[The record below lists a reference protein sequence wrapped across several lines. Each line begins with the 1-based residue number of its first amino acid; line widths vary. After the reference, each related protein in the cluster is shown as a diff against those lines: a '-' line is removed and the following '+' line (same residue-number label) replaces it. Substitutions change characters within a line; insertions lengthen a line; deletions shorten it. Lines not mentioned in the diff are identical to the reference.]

1 MGLYMNNFFFT
12 VFFILFFNHSVA
24 STFEEMKKLLAK
36 PVCKITTDGNLAN
49 VESKLL
55 TKDVFSG
62 VSTCTEKSL
71 SSTESFAYDRK
82 LSPSRLN
89 RKTNQTRTRFTREQI
104 TKLKEAYA
112 QQTHPDRDAKNLIAQ
127 RLGLDHNNVKHWFAN
142 KRRLEKNEDKKCPP
156 SSNGK
161 KRKNFS
167 QEQLKILTEVFN
179 DNPNS
184 NKEENHLLALEL
196 QASPTAIENWFKDRK
211 KDHKKNDTGNKNLE
225 LTSKRAIEDEL
236 SPMTMSDS
244 TDDKTFKVDTS
255 KSLYPK
261 SLNTLMVKS
270 KLTKGQNVPVISVIS
285 HLISLIT
292 TTCNMDNF
300 YINTDKYRKTSK
312 GKKQRVTRLLKHDEY
327 QKDVL
332 EFLNN
337 EHSEVDDSIRV
348 LRGKTDI
355 KGNIINLFNLKQF
368 KKQIVDELELLASA
382 DISKLNSDK
391 EIDVVIYLLN
401 NENKKF
407 NKLLLPLLNDYKNQ
421 LEDPDKL
428 ESLIK
433 FECDLPNI
441 SNLREDAYKIYL
453 DEKAKRY
460 NKRQLMLDSIRTP
473 SPLSEL
479 SDVSDNEAIDEN
491 GICNPL
497 LNMAAC
503 ETVE

>member
-1 MGLYMNNFFFT
+1 
-12 VFFILFFNHSVA
+12 
-24 STFEEMKKLLAK
+24 
-36 PVCKITTDGNLAN
+36 
-49 VESKLL
+49 
-55 TKDVFSG
+55 
-62 VSTCTEKSL
+62 
-71 SSTESFAYDRK
+71 
-82 LSPSRLN
+82 
-89 RKTNQTRTRFTREQI
+89 
-104 TKLKEAYA
+104 
-112 QQTHPDRDAKNLIAQ
+112 
-127 RLGLDHNNVKHWFAN
+127 
-142 KRRLEKNEDKKCPP
+142 
-156 SSNGK
+156 
-161 KRKNFS
+161 
-167 QEQLKILTEVFN
+167 
-179 DNPNS
+179 
-184 NKEENHLLALEL
+184 
-196 QASPTAIENWFKDRK
+196 
-211 KDHKKNDTGNKNLE
+211 
-225 LTSKRAIEDEL
+225 
-236 SPMTMSDS
+236 MSDS

-453 DEKAKRY
+453 DEKAKRD